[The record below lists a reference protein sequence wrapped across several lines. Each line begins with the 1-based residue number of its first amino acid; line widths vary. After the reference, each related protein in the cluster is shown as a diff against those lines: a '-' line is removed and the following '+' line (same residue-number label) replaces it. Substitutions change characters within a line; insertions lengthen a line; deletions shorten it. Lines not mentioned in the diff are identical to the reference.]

1 MPLPSPPAPSPMPA
15 PPAPSPRRRVSITG
29 ILFAAGGLA
38 LLLSVVWKLGIGI
51 AEIAAYVRQVGWG
64 LAAIVALGGLRF
76 LLRAAAWRLCLDP
89 PHHLR
94 LRDAFAAVI
103 CGDAIGNVT
112 PLGPLVGEPAKAA
125 FVRGRV
131 ALAPALT
138 ALAIENLLYAL
149 SAAAMIA
156 AGMVAMLIRFQL
168 PPDVRGVGELAIAGT
183 FVLFLTALWMLW
195 RQPAL
200 VSRALGVARPL
211 RKHADRVRQLE
222 EEIYTFASRH
232 RHALPALAAAEIGFH
247 VLGVAEIYL
256 TLWLLNVTA
265 PSLLTAF
272 LFETANRLITVVFR
286 FVPLRLGVDEA
297 GSAIFAPLIGLSPKT
312 GVALAII
319 RKARMLVWAVTGAIL
334 LVREG
339 LWGRARSVQI
349 PSRD

>member
-1 MPLPSPPAPSPMPA
+1 MPPPLAPG
-15 PPAPSPRRRVSITG
+15 PRRRVSIPG
-29 ILFAAGGLA
+29 ILTAVLGMA
-38 LLLSVVWKLGIGI
+38 LLVWVVRKVGI
-51 AEIAAYVRQVGWG
+51 AEIAADVGQVGWG
-64 LAAIVALGGLRF
+64 LVAIVALGGLRF
-76 LLRAAAWRLCLDP
+76 LLRAWAWRLCLDP

-103 CGDAIGNVT
+103 CGDAIGNLT

-138 ALAIENLLYAL
+138 ALAIENVLYTL

-156 AGMVAMLIRFQL
+156 AGMVAMLARFQL
-168 PPDVRGVGELAIAGT
+168 PPDVRGVGEAAIAGT

-200 VSRALGVARPL
+200 VSRALGIAPPL
-211 RKHADRVRQLE
+211 RKHADRVRRLE

-232 RHALPALAAAEIGFH
+232 RHALPALALAEIGFH
-247 VLGVAEIYL
+247 ALGVAEIYL
-256 TLWLLNVTA
+256 TLWLLGVTA
-265 PSLLTAF
+265 PTLLTAF
-272 LFETANRLITVVFR
+272 LFETANRLLQVVFK

-297 GSAIFAPLIGLSPKT
+297 GTAAFAVLIGLAPKT
-312 GVALAII
+312 GLALAII
-319 RKARMLVWAVTGAIL
+319 RKARMLVWAAAGGIL

-339 LWGRARSVQI
+339 LSGRARSVQI
-349 PSRD
+349 PSAD